1 MSKKKKFLLSLLVF
15 PPAYLAV
22 LLTLDLRYY
31 DASEMAY
38 TIPLYPYPTY
48 LKVVLSILSCISFM
62 IVGAMTWD
70 VSEPKKE
77 NQAGSNA
84 LIQENEMKSV
94 SKG

>member
-1 MSKKKKFLLSLLVF
+1 MF
-15 PPAYLAV
+15 PPTYLAV

-70 VSEPKKE
+70 LSEPKKV
-77 NQAGSNA
+77 NQSGSDS
-84 LIQENEMKSV
+84 LIQENEV
-94 SKG
+94 E